1 MISKQVAGNV
11 VSHVMHANERTNE
24 DAMLQYLNSTSKN
37 PLFTTDAVFCMVLQT
52 NSLQTQTR
60 SEKASI
66 IPEEVFPV
74 LWKKVR
80 ERE

>member
-24 DAMLQYLNSTSKN
+24 DAMLQYILEFRLQN
-37 PLFTTDAVFCMVLQT
+37 PLFTTDAVFCMVQT
-52 NSLQTQTR
+52 NSLQTQNS

-80 ERE
+80 EGE